1 MAAAD
6 DARGR
11 GCFLQF
17 AKAPRAGAVKTRL
30 QGALGAEAAAAVA
43 RRLSCRVA
51 QSLRALPS
59 GWVAELCVD
68 DPHDPF
74 LRGLAARE
82 GRALRAQGGGD
93 LGERMWR
100 AVDAAFARQR
110 AVVVVGSDCVDYDPP
125 YLAGAVAALAQGHD
139 AVLGPALDGGY
150 VLVGFARRPAP
161 PAFASIAWGTPG
173 VLAQQRAR
181 FAALG
186 MRWTELPPR
195 ADIDRPQDLW
205 RLDAAEAEIRRG

>member
-17 AKAPRAGAVKTRL
+17 AKAPHAGAVKTRL
-30 QGALGAEAAAAVA
+30 QGALGPDAAAAVA

-51 QSLRALPS
+51 QSLRALPP

-68 DPHDPF
+68 DPRDPF
-74 LRGLAARE
+74 LVGLAARE
-82 GRALRAQGGGD
+82 GRVLRAQGDGD

-125 YLAGAVAALAQGHD
+125 YLAEAVAALAQGHD

-161 PAFASIAWGTPG
+161 AVFGSIAWGTPE

-205 RLDAAEAEIRRG
+205 RLDAAEGEIRRG